1 MIENLRAEVLSKE
14 KAPEAIHRRVTEE
27 FGQDRALLAIGEH
40 YRLSGEPSRAIA
52 LPRSVEELS
61 EMLSFAM
68 SEGLTVIPAGAG
80 TWLNMGNPPVRAHL
94 IISTNNM
101 NRVREYE
108 PADLTATVEAGCPLY
123 TFNQLATQHRQWIP
137 VDPFGDESSTLGAI
151 VATASSGP
159 MRYAFGMPRD
169 WVIGMQVV
177 HAYGLTTRA
186 GGKVVKNVAG
196 YDLCKLYTGSYGT
209 LGIITEI
216 SFKLRALPLTERT
229 VVFAANDVSQLC
241 ALAARIIASDV
252 QPSAMELLS
261 GKLNNDTVEL
271 ATTGDGNYVL
281 ALQFL
286 GEEETIRWQLA
297 EASRLGAEC
306 KHFPLSIEAAA
317 QFWEAYRATEISQE
331 WDLIFKLS
339 VKPADLATMIAEAQ
353 KYLPES
359 PLSMLRAHA
368 GNGVIRLHATN
379 QALAWFRTKERPKRI
394 AEFRRR
400 AQDHG
405 GSMVILRAPLEL
417 KSQIDVWGEVGP
429 TAVLMHALKEK
440 FDPQNLLNPGRF
452 VSGI

>member
-14 KAPEAIHRRVTEE
+14 KSPEVIHRRVTEE

-40 YRLSGEPSRAIA
+40 YRLVGEPSRAIA
-52 LPRSVEELS
+52 MPRTVEELS

-68 SEGLTVIPAGAG
+68 SENLTVIPAGAG

-94 IISTNNM
+94 IISTTHM

-123 TFNQLATQHRQWIP
+123 TFNQLATEHRQWIP
-137 VDPFGDESSTLGAI
+137 LDPFGDESATLGAI

-159 MRYAFGMPRD
+159 VRCGFGTPRD

-216 SFKLRALPLTERT
+216 SFKLRALPPAERT
-229 VVFAANDVSQLC
+229 LVFAANNVQALC
-241 ALAARIIASDV
+241 ALAARITASDI
-252 QPSAMELLS
+252 QPAALELLS
-261 GKLNNDTVEL
+261 AKLLDDKVEL

-281 ALQFL
+281 ALQFVDDD
-286 GEEETIRWQLA
+286 EAIRWQIT
-297 EASRLGAEC
+297 EAARLGDAL
-306 KHFPLSIEAAA
+306 KHFPLSLETAR
-317 QFWEAYRATEISQE
+317 QFWEDYRATEISQE

-339 VKPADLATMIAEAQ
+339 VKPSDLATMIAEAQ

-368 GNGVIRLHATN
+368 GNGVLRLHATN
-379 QALAWFRTKERPKRI
+379 DALNWFRSKERPKRI
-394 AEFRRR
+394 AELRRR

-405 GSMVILRAPLEL
+405 GNMVILRAPLDF
-417 KSQIDVWGEVGP
+417 KSHIDVWGEVGP
-429 TAVLMHALKEK
+429 TAVLMHGLKEK